1 MRLKRPVQTRF
12 RFGSPS
18 PVNLATHRNS
28 QAHSSKGTP
37 SWPPCGDD
45 TLTVCKP
52 TVSGTISLPSRGA
65 FHLSLTVL
73 VRYRWQRVFSLRRWS
88 SRIPARFLVS
98 RGTWVPSNKSL
109 PFRLPDSHRLWSNF
123 PDRLAKTRIGNLL
136 VCRQTDTGGPTTP
149 TKQRL
154 PAITLDWFRLFR
166 FRSPLLTESL
176 LFSFRPATKMFQFT
190 GCPPT
195 ILCVQMVVHR
205 LITRAGY
212 PIRKSPDLRLIA
224 APRGVSSLAT
234 SFIGPLPQG
243 IHRAPFVA

>member
-1 MRLKRPVQTRF
+1 MLRLLV
-12 RFGSPS
+12 
-18 PVNLATHRNS
+18 
-28 QAHSSKGTP
+28 
-37 SWPPCGDD
+37 GD
-45 TLTVCKP
+45 
-52 TVSGTISLPSRGA
+52 TVSVTLSLPSRGA

-98 RGTWVPSNKSL
+98 RGTWVPPNKSL

-123 PDRLAKTRIGNLL
+123 PDRLAKTRIGNLF

-154 PAITLDWFRLFR
+154 PAITLDWFRLLR

-176 LFSFRPATKMFQFT
+176 LFSSRPATKMFQFT

-212 PIRKSPDLRLIA
+212 PIRKPTDLRLIA
-224 APRGVSSLAT
+224 APRGVSPLAA